1 MKKIFILSMFLF
13 VLFFSISI
21 NLTSMNHNQ
30 VDESIRTI
38 ENVNIDNE
46 TKIINLVDEFLEAN
60 YSLEGNE
67 LSFDGSLKWSKDDLN
82 NYVFSS

>member
-60 YSLEGNE
+60 YVRRKRT
-67 LSFDGSLKWSKDDLN
+67 F
-82 NYVFSS
+82 V